1 MKNPLNI
8 DKYLVGA
15 GWEAAVIVVGGGVVW
30 AVTSLLGY
38 PIAHH
43 LQWLAAALLPGII
56 LVRYYAKTREY
67 PRATKGAV
75 TVMFV
80 ATVAFLAYL
89 LKQRII

>member
-1 MKNPLNI
+1 MGSRRDSGGWRCHLGG
-8 DKYLVGA
+8 DKSVGIPDSPSP
-15 GWEAAVIVVGGGVVW
+15 AV
-30 AVTSLLGY
+30 
-38 PIAHH
+38 
-43 LQWLAAALLPGII
+43 AAALLPGII